1 MIVQRHGQEKPLD
14 LDTAQNFEVY
24 AAATT
29 PVAPGDQLRITSN
42 FRSNG
47 DRFINNELV
56 KVLSLDEQKMVV
68 SRGNGKE
75 AVISRR
81 DLVHVD
87 QGVTVTSY
95 SSQSKGPDQ
104 MLCSAPVRSF
114 GAVDRKQFYVTMSRA
129 RRSMHLYTDS
139 IDGLRQAVCRTG
151 ERLSAVE
158 LANDAEAYLQRMQ
171 ELLARNTFQA
181 KRTANLQHGIEPPL
195 GPTLE
200 QEQDR
205 GISI

>member
-1 MIVQRHGQEKPLD
+1 
-14 LDTAQNFEVY
+14 
-24 AAATT
+24 
-29 PVAPGDQLRITSN
+29 
-42 FRSNG
+42 
-47 DRFINNELV
+47 
-56 KVLSLDEQKMVV
+56 MVV

-87 QGVTVTSY
+87 QGISGNELFVAI
-95 SSQSKGPDQ
+95 QRPQ

-129 RRSMHLYTDS
+129 RRSMLLYTDS
-139 IDGLRQAVCRTG
+139 IDGLREAVCRTG

-171 ELLARNTFQA
+171 EVLARNIF
-181 KRTANLQHGIEPPL
+181 H
-195 GPTLE
+195 
-200 QEQDR
+200 
-205 GISI
+205 

>member
-1 MIVQRHGQEKPLD
+1 M
-14 LDTAQNFEVY
+14 
-24 AAATT
+24 
-29 PVAPGDQLRITSN
+29 
-42 FRSNG
+42 
-47 DRFINNELV
+47 
-56 KVLSLDEQKMVV
+56 

-171 ELLARNTFQA
+171 EVLARNIFQA

-200 QEQDR
+200 QDR
-205 GISI
+205 DRRRGHSIGM

>member
-1 MIVQRHGQEKPLD
+1 
-14 LDTAQNFEVY
+14 
-24 AAATT
+24 
-29 PVAPGDQLRITSN
+29 
-42 FRSNG
+42 
-47 DRFINNELV
+47 
-56 KVLSLDEQKMVV
+56 
-68 SRGNGKE
+68 
-75 AVISRR
+75 
-81 DLVHVD
+81 
-87 QGVTVTSY
+87 
-95 SSQSKGPDQ
+95 
-104 MLCSAPVRSF
+104 MLCSASVRSF

-171 ELLARNTFQA
+171 ESLARNIFFQA

>member
-1 MIVQRHGQEKPLD
+1 M
-14 LDTAQNFEVY
+14 
-24 AAATT
+24 
-29 PVAPGDQLRITSN
+29 
-42 FRSNG
+42 
-47 DRFINNELV
+47 
-56 KVLSLDEQKMVV
+56 KVLSLDEEKMVV
-68 SRGNGKE
+68 VRGNGKE

-139 IDGLRQAVCRTG
+139 VDGLREAVCRTG

-171 ELLARNTFQA
+171 EVLARNTFQA

-195 GPTLE
+195 GPTLKE
-200 QEQDR
+200 ADPSRMLCALPRQDECWSQATLHAWPAPQASHGTGRTQRPDRDR
-205 GISI
+205 GHSIGM

>member
-1 MIVQRHGQEKPLD
+1 M
-14 LDTAQNFEVY
+14 
-24 AAATT
+24 
-29 PVAPGDQLRITSN
+29 
-42 FRSNG
+42 RSTK
-47 DRFINNELV
+47 RRW
-56 KVLSLDEQKMVV
+56 LS
-68 SRGNGKE
+68 SE
-75 AVISRR
+75 ASE
-81 DLVHVD
+81 
-87 QGVTVTSY
+87 
-95 SSQSKGPDQ
+95 SKGPDQ

-171 ELLARNTFQA
+171 EVLARNTFQA

-195 GPTLE
+195 GPTLKE
-200 QEQDR
+200 PAPEQDAVR
-205 GISI
+205 PAPSRRILEPGDAARLARAPQASHGTGSTPTARSRSRSLHRDVKFPAILFGLSARSTRIEP

>member
-1 MIVQRHGQEKPLD
+1 
-14 LDTAQNFEVY
+14 
-24 AAATT
+24 
-29 PVAPGDQLRITSN
+29 
-42 FRSNG
+42 
-47 DRFINNELV
+47 
-56 KVLSLDEQKMVV
+56 MVV

-104 MLCSAPVRSF
+104 MLCSAPVRAF

-151 ERLSAVE
+151 LSA
-158 LANDAEAYLQRMQ
+158 ADGH
-171 ELLARNTFQA
+171 LLFAIFSSFCVSA
-181 KRTANLQHGIEPPL
+181 LF
-195 GPTLE
+195 
-200 QEQDR
+200 
-205 GISI
+205 S

>member
-1 MIVQRHGQEKPLD
+1 
-14 LDTAQNFEVY
+14 
-24 AAATT
+24 
-29 PVAPGDQLRITSN
+29 
-42 FRSNG
+42 
-47 DRFINNELV
+47 
-56 KVLSLDEQKMVV
+56 MVV
-68 SRGNGKE
+68 RRGNGKE

-104 MLCSAPVRSF
+104 MLCSAPVRAF

-139 IDGLRQAVCRTG
+139 IDGLIEAVCRTG

-158 LANDAEAYLQRMQ
+158 LANGSEAYLQRMQ
-171 ELLARNTFQA
+171 ELARNIFQA
-181 KRTANLQHGIEPPL
+181 KRQHDVEPPL
-195 GPTLE
+195 RPTLE

>member
-1 MIVQRHGQEKPLD
+1 MKVQ
-14 LDTAQNFEVY
+14 
-24 AAATT
+24 
-29 PVAPGDQLRITSN
+29 
-42 FRSNG
+42 
-47 DRFINNELV
+47 
-56 KVLSLDEQKMVV
+56 SLDEQKMVV
-68 SRGNGKE
+68 SRGNGKK

-104 MLCSAPVRSF
+104 MLCSAPVRAF

-158 LANDAEAYLQRMQ
+158 LANDSEAYLQRMQ
-171 ELLARNTFQA
+171 EIARNIFQA
-181 KRTANLQHGIEPPL
+181 KRTANLQHGIEPPPQPPL
-195 GPTLE
+195 K
-200 QEQDR
+200 QDQDR
-205 GISI
+205 GLSI

>member
-1 MIVQRHGQEKPLD
+1 MIVQRNGQEKPLD
-14 LDTAQNFEVY
+14 LDTAQHFELY

-114 GAVDRKQFYVTMSRA
+114 GGPLVFRA
-129 RRSMHLYTDS
+129 ITYGRNCGRF
-139 IDGLRQAVCRTG
+139 
-151 ERLSAVE
+151 
-158 LANDAEAYLQRMQ
+158 QRWMPFSG
-171 ELLARNTFQA
+171 AHST
-181 KRTANLQHGIEPPL
+181 TC
-195 GPTLE
+195 
-200 QEQDR
+200 
-205 GISI
+205 

>member
-1 MIVQRHGQEKPLD
+1 
-14 LDTAQNFEVY
+14 
-24 AAATT
+24 
-29 PVAPGDQLRITSN
+29 
-42 FRSNG
+42 
-47 DRFINNELV
+47 
-56 KVLSLDEQKMVV
+56 MVV

-158 LANDAEAYLQRMQ
+158 LTHDSEAYLQRMQ
-171 ELLARNTFQA
+171 EIVRNIFQA
-181 KRTANLQHGIEPPL
+181 NRTANLQHDIEP
-195 GPTLE
+195 PTLE

-205 GISI
+205 VRTRNGPQDRGISI